1 MTRAC
6 LCLTGGRDSTT
17 WRRWA
22 ARTGTVA
29 TAPTVIRYSLP
40 RGGGGLH
47 SQGLWVRSAN
57 RHQVVRLAEE
67 KESNRREDKGRRC
80 CLVYGIDSIL
90 CRTKD
95 LAPR

>member
-47 SQGLWVRSAN
+47 GQGLRIQRQLPSGIVYHVEEVGSTDRECGYSTN
-57 RHQVVRLAEE
+57 CHQV
-67 KESNRREDKGRRC
+67 
-80 CLVYGIDSIL
+80 
-90 CRTKD
+90 
-95 LAPR
+95 

>member
-47 SQGLWVRSAN
+47 GQGLRIQRQLSSVIVY
-57 RHQVVRLAEE
+57 HVEE
-67 KESNRREDKGRRC
+67 VGCTDRDCG
-80 CLVYGIDSIL
+80 YA
-90 CRTKD
+90 
-95 LAPR
+95 APTAIR